1 MSVTCKVIEL
11 NNNLNNEVQYVKFIT
26 NGNVNINL
34 IPTFIPSLGKICSRT
49 ILFLDWIEKQSKI
62 IND

>member
-11 NNNLNNEVQYVKFIT
+11 NNNLNNEVQYIKFIT